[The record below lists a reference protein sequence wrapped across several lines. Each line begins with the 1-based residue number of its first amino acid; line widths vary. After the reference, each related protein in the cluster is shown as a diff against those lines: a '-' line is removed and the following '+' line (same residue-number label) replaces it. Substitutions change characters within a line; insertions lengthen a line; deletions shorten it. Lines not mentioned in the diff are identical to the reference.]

1 MNIPSSAMALA
12 AAAAQLLA
20 GAPAEHAIATLKQT
34 YKTDSSLSSAMS
46 RVRALILDRNE
57 PPPDYDASELR
68 ALATPEITAFLA
80 LPLRDQHR
88 VQREHRTRS
97 SWGPD
102 AEQALARLQILPKSL
117 DAFTLTKEETLSLKR
132 QREESLLTKNDHLI
146 TFDLPKMLGTCTAK
160 LETAAPEQTFARLI
174 LPLLAV
180 SGRRLGEIVNGR
192 STFAPMP
199 HPHYTLFAG
208 QLKKRSAQPP
218 YVIPLLVPYE
228 TFAKGL
234 RALRQKQGDAIANLT
249 TAQATHRYQP
259 NAQRAIESGELA
271 GVPKSIHIHDLRSIY
286 TAAVGE
292 LFVSPVAPP
301 RMAMK
306 ILGHETLQDSLAY
319 ASAKAGNV
327 GPSLRHSLGPLHA

>member
-1 MNIPSSAMALA
+1 MALA
-12 AAAAQLLA
+12 AAAAQLLV
-20 GAPAEHAIATLKQT
+20 GAPADYVVATLKQT

-57 PPPDYDASELR
+57 PPPEYDPSELR
-68 ALATPEITAFLA
+68 AIATPEITAFLA

-146 TFDLPKMLGTCTAK
+146 TFDLPKLLETCTAM

-192 STFAPMP
+192 STFAPTA
-199 HPHYTLFAG
+199 HPHHTLFAG
-208 QLKKRSAQPP
+208 QLKKRSAQAP
-218 YVIPLLVPYE
+218 YAIPLLVPYA

-234 RALRQKQGDAIANLT
+234 RALRQKQGDIANLT

-271 GVPKSIHIHDLRSIY
+271 GVPRSIHIHDLRSIY

-319 ASAKAGNV
+319 ASAKAENV
-327 GPSLRHSLGPLHA
+327 GPSLRHSLGPLHVA